1 MRYFFGFL
9 AAVGLIIVVFIL
21 ILRAF
26 GSRTPEATID
36 LLDYAKTDTVVQL
49 TVDGPVSSEQTHQ
62 RYRVTVGRDFSTI
75 ELTKGYEGERQDL
88 RSYES
93 NETAYANFLR
103 ALQLLGY
110 TKGDTTPEKADER
123 GQCPDGSRYVYEIIS
138 DNRRIQRFWST
149 SCGRGTYGGN
159 AAQTRQLFIRQVP
172 EASIV
177 LDDFIDSV

>member
-1 MRYFFGFL
+1 MRYILGFL
-9 AAVGLIIVVFIL
+9 AAIGLIIVVFIL

-26 GSRTPEATID
+26 GSRTPEAQID

-62 RYRVTVGRDFSTI
+62 RYRITVGRDFSTI
-75 ELTKGYEGERQDL
+75 ELTKGYEGTRQDL
-88 RSYES
+88 RSYAT

-103 ALQLLGY
+103 ALQLTGF
-110 TKGDTTPEKADER
+110 TRGDKDPLRADER
-123 GQCPDGSRYVYEIIS
+123 GQCPNGSRYVYEIIS
-138 DNRRIQRFWST
+138 DNRRVQRFWST

-159 AAQTRQLFIRQVP
+159 AAQTRDLFIRQIP